1 MEGGSY
7 KILDIFQWD
16 LYGTSPIILLTVVV
30 VDDDNEDGDGNNK
43 NNINR
48 SMGTYLVSDTMVS
61 AETHLILTK
70 TSGGSSII
78 ILIPPFLSE
87 EIELQ
92 SN

>member
-1 MEGGSY
+1 MGF
-7 KILDIFQWD
+7 IWD
-16 LYGTSPIILLTVVV
+16 QPYNLLTGV
-30 VDDDNEDGDGNNK
+30 VDDDDNDGGDCNNK

-48 SMGTYLVSDTMVS
+48 SMDTYLVSDTMIS

-70 TSGGSSII
+70 TSEGSNII
-78 ILIPPFLSE
+78 VIISLFSSE